1 MRPGLLRG
9 GLLLLVVA
17 LVGCAPGA
25 DTASEPMEEA
35 APAYVPP
42 DFTAESRDLDQADVE
57 RMMEELSNWG
67 RWGSDDQL
75 GAANLITPQKRLEAL
90 ALATEGITVS
100 LAHRVIKEE
109 AEDVPRPFGHSMLG
123 VPDASAAESLFGG
136 VSDNYNVSYHG
147 YSHSHIDSLCHILYR
162 GGQMYNGVSQDT
174 ITEDGC
180 SNASI
185 VNLQGGIVTRGVLL
199 DFPRLKGV
207 PYLEP
212 GTPIYVEDI
221 EAWEEM
227 AGVTGTAGRRDLRPH
242 RPLGAARRDGAL
254 EHLRQRGG
262 AACLDHAVGEVARRL
277 VHRQRRGAR
286 RGAVAGRGRQPAGAP
301 DHHRGDGRRP
311 VRQPGPGGA
320 GGDRRVVEPLGV
332 HADGGAAGGGETA
345 PGRRSTRWRSFE
357 RPATDLVGGLV
368 VGHAFLHELVKPWL
382 ETGQVFL
389 YKLVSRSA
397 CS

>member
-25 DTASEPMEEA
+25 DTASDEPMEEA

-42 DFTAESRDLDQADVE
+42 GFTRESRDLDRADVE
-57 RMMEELSNWG
+57 RMMDELSNWG
-67 RWGSDDQL
+67 RWGPGDQL

-109 AEDVPRPFGHSMLG
+109 ADDVPRPFGHSMLG
-123 VPDASAAESLFGG
+123 VPDPAGEPSFFGG

-147 YSHSHIDSLCHILYR
+147 YSHSHIDSLCHILYK
-162 GGQMYNGVSQDT
+162 GQMYNGVSHDT

-180 SNASI
+180 SHASI
-185 VNLQGGIVTRGVLL
+185 INLQGGIVTRGVLL

-227 AGVTGTAGRRDLRPH
+227 AGVTVQPGDAIFVRTGRW
-242 RPLGAARRDGAL
+242 ARRAEMGPWNISQNAAGLHASTLPWVKSRDVSFIGSDAAL
-254 EHLRQRGG
+254 DVVPSLVEGVNLPVHLITI
-262 AACLDHAVGEVARRL
+262 VA
-277 VHRQRRGAR
+277 
-286 RGAVAGRGRQPAGAP
+286 
-301 DHHRGDGRRP
+301 
-311 VRQPGPGGA
+311 
-320 GGDRRVVEPLGV
+320 LGV
-332 HADGGAAGGGETA
+332 DLFDNQDLETLAETA
-345 PGRRSTRWRSFE
+345 ASLNRWEFTLMAAPLAVE
-357 RPATDLVGGLV
+357 NG
-368 VGHAFLHELVKPWL
+368 
-382 ETGQVFL
+382 TGSPINALAIF
-389 YKLVSRSA
+389 
-397 CS
+397 

>member
-1 MRPGLLRG
+1 MRPGVLRG

-17 LVGCAPGA
+17 LVGCGSG
-25 DTASEPMEEA
+25 TETSSEPMEEA

-42 DFTAESRDLDQADVE
+42 DFTRESRELGQADIE
-57 RMMEELSNWG
+57 RLMDELSNWG
-67 RWGSDDQL
+67 RWGTDDQL
-75 GAANLITPQKRLEAL
+75 GAANLITPEKRLAAL

-123 VPDASAAESLFGG
+123 VPDASAAENLFGG

-162 GGQMYNGVSQDT
+162 GQMYNGVSQDT
-174 ITEDGC
+174 ITENGC

-227 AGVTGTAGRRDLRPH
+227 AGVTVQPGDAIFVRTGRW
-242 RPLGAARRDGAL
+242 ARRAEMGPWEISGNAAGLHASTMPWVKSRDVSFIGSDAAL
-254 EHLRQRGG
+254 DVVPSLVEGVNLPVHLITI
-262 AACLDHAVGEVARRL
+262 VA
-277 VHRQRRGAR
+277 
-286 RGAVAGRGRQPAGAP
+286 
-301 DHHRGDGRRP
+301 
-311 VRQPGPGGA
+311 
-320 GGDRRVVEPLGV
+320 LGV
-332 HADGGAAGGGETA
+332 DLFDNQDLEALAETA
-345 PGRRSTRWRSFE
+345 ASLNRWEFTLMAAPLAVE
-357 RPATDLVGGLV
+357 NG
-368 VGHAFLHELVKPWL
+368 
-382 ETGQVFL
+382 TGSPINALAIF
-389 YKLVSRSA
+389 
-397 CS
+397 